1 MKALSIRQPWAWL
14 ICRPDLTTP
23 VQRAFAASSGTMKD
37 IENRDWST
45 TFRGRFLIHASQGM
59 SRAEYDQCALFVETC
74 VHACLKLPAFEA
86 LERGGIVGEAE
97 LVDVVDDSCSWWFFG
112 HYGFVLR
119 DQRPLPFRPCRGALK
134 FFEVPDLCP
143 SVSICG

>member
-14 ICRPDLTTP
+14 IVRPDITDPIARKL
-23 VQRAFAASSGTMKD
+23 AAASGMMKD
-37 IENRDWST
+37 FENRDWST

-59 SRAEYDQCALFVETC
+59 TRAEYDQAVLFVQEC
-74 VHACLKLPAFEA
+74 VYACLVIPPFEQ

-112 HYGFVLR
+112 HYGFKLANA
-119 DQRPLPFRPCRGALK
+119 QPLPFRPCRGMLK
-134 FFEVPDLCP
+134 FFEVPDPCP
-143 SVSICG
+143 SVSIRG

>member
-14 ICRPDLTTP
+14 ITRPDITDP
-23 VQRAFAASSGTMKD
+23 IARKMAAAAGMMKG

-45 TFRGRFLIHASQGM
+45 KFRGRFLIHASAGM
-59 SRAEYDQCALFVETC
+59 SRVEYDQAKLFVQTC
-74 VHACLKLPAFEA
+74 VHAGLELPPFEQ

-97 LVDVVDDSCSWWFFG
+97 LVDVVEDSCSWWFFG

-119 DQRPLPFRPCRGALK
+119 DAKALPFRPCRGMLK
-134 FFEVPDLCP
+134 FFEVE
-143 SVSICG
+143 V

>member
-14 ICRPDLTTP
+14 ITRPDITDPLA
-23 VQRAFAASSGTMKD
+23 RRFATVRGMMKD

-45 TFRGRFLIHASQGM
+45 TFRGRFLIHASAGM
-59 SRAEYDQCALFVETC
+59 TRAEYDQAVLFVTTC
-74 VHACLKLPAFEA
+74 VHSCLEIPPFAK

-97 LVDVVDDSCSWWFFG
+97 LVDVVEDSCSWWFFG

-119 DQRPLPFRPCRGALK
+119 NQRPLPFRPCRGMLK
-134 FFEVPDLCP
+134 FFEVE
-143 SVSICG
+143 G